1 MPEMPEVETIKRD
14 LEKKMRGKRVERV
27 IIKNKKSVKMPT
39 PSEFIRQ
46 IEGKVFT
53 GVERRG
59 KFLLLGLDSEDSLVI
74 HLKLTGRLIYS
85 KKGEELGY
93 SRIVFVFQD
102 NTQLSFTDI
111 RGFGGIWLI
120 PDREFQK
127 IPTLDN
133 LGPEPL
139 AEDFTVA
146 KFGDLL
152 KGKRGKIKSLL
163 MNQEFMA
170 GIGNIYSQEALFL
183 SQIHPERIP
192 SSLADEEIEK
202 LYENLRQVLKKA
214 ISYRG
219 SSVDTY
225 VDLEG
230 KKGSFE
236 SQLKVY
242 GREGKPCF
250 KCGTSVKRIEVSGR
264 GTYFCPNCQS

>member
-14 LEKKMRGKRVERV
+14 LEKKVKGKKIERV
-27 IIKNKKSVKMPT
+27 IIKNKKSVKIPV
-39 PSEFIRQ
+39 PAEFVRRM
-46 IEGKVFT
+46 EGKVFT
-53 GVERRG
+53 RVERRG
-59 KFLLLGLDSEDSLVI
+59 KFLILGLSSEDTLVI
-74 HLKLTGRLIYS
+74 HLKLTGRLIHS
-85 KKGEELGY
+85 RKEEELDY
-93 SRIVFVFQD
+93 TRVVFVFQD
-102 NTQLSFTDI
+102 HTQLSFTDV

-120 PDREFQK
+120 SDREFQRV
-127 IPTLDN
+127 PALDN

-139 AEDFTVA
+139 TEDFTVV
-146 KFGDLL
+146 KFRDLL

-163 MNQEFMA
+163 MDQKFIA

-183 SQIHPERIP
+183 SQIHPERSP

-202 LYENLRQVLKKA
+202 LYKNLRQILKKA

-230 KKGSFE
+230 TKGNFE

-242 GREGKPCF
+242 GRGGKACF
-250 KCGTSVKRIEVSGR
+250 ECGETIQRIDISGR
-264 GTYFCPNCQS
+264 GTYFCPNCQR

>member
-14 LEKKMRGKRVERV
+14 LEKRVKGKKIDRV
-27 IIKNKKSVKMPT
+27 IIKNKKSVKLPAPT
-39 PSEFIRQ
+39 EFIRRM
-46 IEGKVFT
+46 EGKVFIR
-53 GVERRG
+53 VERRG

-85 KKGEELGY
+85 KKGEELDY
-93 SRIVFVFQD
+93 TRVVFVFQD
-102 NTQLSFTDI
+102 HTQLSFTDV

-120 PDREFQK
+120 PDRDFQR

-139 AEDFTVA
+139 EESFTVA
-146 KFGDLL
+146 KFRELL

-163 MNQEFMA
+163 MDQEFIA
-170 GIGNIYSQEALFL
+170 GVGNIYSQEALFL
-183 SQIHPERIP
+183 SQIHPERSP
-192 SSLADEEIEK
+192 SSLAEEEIEK
-202 LYENLRQVLKKA
+202 LYKNLRQILKEA

-219 SSVDTY
+219 SSVDAY

-230 KKGSFE
+230 KKGNFE

-242 GREGKPCF
+242 GREGKACS
-250 KCGTSVKRIEVSGR
+250 KCGATIKRIDISGR

>member
-14 LEKKMRGKRVERV
+14 LEKKVKGKKIERV
-27 IIKNKKSVKMPT
+27 IIKNEKSVKL
-39 PSEFIRQ
+39 PSCTEFIRWM
-46 IEGKVFT
+46 ESKVFT
-53 GVERRG
+53 RVERRG
-59 KFLLLGLDSEDSLVI
+59 KFLLLGLDSEDSLII

-85 KKGEELGY
+85 KKGEELDY
-93 SRIVFVFQD
+93 TRVVFVFQD
-102 NTQLSFTDI
+102 HTQLSFTDI
-111 RGFGGIWLI
+111 RGFGGLWLI
-120 PDREFQK
+120 PDREFQR
-127 IPTLDN
+127 IPSLDN

-146 KFGDLL
+146 KFKELL

-163 MNQEFMA
+163 MDQAFMA

-183 SQIHPERIP
+183 SQIHPERSP
-192 SSLADEEIEK
+192 SSLTNEEIEK
-202 LYENLRQVLKKA
+202 LYKNLRQILKEA

-219 SSVDTY
+219 SSVDAY

-230 KKGSFE
+230 KKGNFE

-242 GREGKPCF
+242 GRGGKPCF
-250 KCGTSVKRIEVSGR
+250 KCGTTLKRIEVSGR

>member
-39 PSEFIRQ
+39 PSEFIRR

-93 SRIVFVFQD
+93 SRVVFVFQD

-120 PDREFQK
+120 RDREFQK

-152 KGKRGKIKSLL
+152 KGKIGKIKSLL

-242 GREGKPCF
+242 GREGEPCF
-250 KCGTSVKRIEVSGR
+250 KCGTSIKRIEVSGR